1 MGEKIDLIVKRDGK
15 TKSKREV
22 EFKDINLD
30 ERCELM
36 DTMMIVS
43 DRKNPKVFTN
53 MIKCI
58 KVATNMTDEQ
68 INEFANEEIFQL
80 FGVIGEAL
88 NKKK

>member
-22 EFKDINLD
+22 ELKDINLD

-43 DRKNPKVFTN
+43 DRKNPKVFNN